1 MKEVVYD
8 FLEKEYQEI
17 MKVHQLRTLFERYT
31 TMSSELVEEYQ
42 KQYSRSTILIVSGLY
57 TADYTIMSSEVK
69 FELEDHIRRK
79 EIIEFLMNLTLPN
92 EEMWYEVT
100 YLVAFTYKV
109 TSLMRKR
116 YYYLLDRGV
125 AKHIASAMVAD
136 YFGRHLLEFVRD
148 KLNYLPQWWV
158 TYLMETALCQS
169 IFSKTQEKWA
179 NRQSSLHSNE
189 AGLIAHLIFSN
200 FIKETEGE
208 PNPAVPIPYLNET
221 NLFYYFTWEREG
233 TNGER
238 FESILSGNKTN
249 QLFKQFKKSVP
260 LLGKNYPHILKYL
273 RLASRDSETPSETN
287 FFLVHAKSENAE
299 GWIGLLSPIDD
310 INLKEIEALLRLK
323 IDDIRSFSHYHK
335 DLSLIETLQR
345 QKEERQIVEEEI
357 EKEEVVETKGLFA
370 RFLSIF
376 KKKKKTVKAPSKIIA
391 KAQPFDT
398 WTRQIFDELIIA
410 SVSGIGLGLEIYD
423 SYREDA
429 YVISGVIE
437 SLKRKEQ
444 PSFISEEDRG
454 ETRPTTFYSEK
465 SVNFP
470 TEFLDP
476 IINIID
482 IAKIFIPACIKKEV
496 ISIIPGEAFYEVKAT
511 PNLFRLVE
519 FVSEEQIVI
528 GILAEKEEQTAITYA
543 RGEPKYQ
550 RRSLQR
556 KAREILHARRV
567 NTIIDSGKRT
577 LAREI
582 DWDTVSVSYEDRPL
596 FYLKE

>member
-17 MKVHQLRTLFERYT
+17 MRVHQLRTLFERYT
-31 TMSSELVEEYQ
+31 TMSSDLVEEYQ
-42 KQYSRSTILIVSGLY
+42 KKYTRPTILIVSALY

-79 EIIEFLMNLTLPN
+79 EIIEFLMNLNLPN

-100 YLVAFTYKV
+100 YLIAFTYKV

-116 YYYLLDRGV
+116 WHYLLDRGV
-125 AKHIASAMVAD
+125 AKHIAAGLVAD
-136 YFGRHLLEFVRD
+136 YFARHLLDFVRE

-179 NRQSSLHSNE
+179 NKQSSLHSNE
-189 AGLIAHLIFSN
+189 AGLIAHLVFSN

-221 NLFYYFTWEREG
+221 NLFYYFTWERDG
-233 TNGER
+233 AKGER
-238 FESILSGNKTN
+238 FESILPGNKTN
-249 QLFKQFKKSVP
+249 QLFKDFKKTLP

-273 RLASRDSETPSETN
+273 RLASKDSETPSETN
-287 FFLVHAKSENAE
+287 LFIVHAKTENAE
-299 GWIGLLSPIDD
+299 GWMGLVSPIDD
-310 INLKEIEALLRLK
+310 INFIEIEALLRQK
-323 IDDIRSFSHYHK
+323 VEDIRSFSFFNK
-335 DLSLIETLQR
+335 DLPTIDMLHR
-345 QKEERQIVEEEI
+345 KKEERQIIEEEI
-357 EKEEVVETKGLFA
+357 EKEGEIERKGLFA

-376 KKKKKTVKAPSKIIA
+376 KKKKKVKAPSKAIA
-391 KAQPFDT
+391 RVQPFDT
-398 WTRQIFDELIIA
+398 WTRQVFDELIIA

-423 SYREDA
+423 TYREDS

-444 PSFISEEDRG
+444 PSFVSEADIG
-454 ETRPTTFYSEK
+454 ETRPTSFYSEK
-465 SVNFP
+465 SVKFP
-470 TEFLDP
+470 SEFLDP
-476 IINIID
+476 IISIID
-482 IAKIFIPACIKKEV
+482 IARVFIPACMKREI
-496 ISIIPGEAFYEVKAT
+496 ISIIPEEAFYEVKDT

-519 FVSEEQIVI
+519 FVSEEKIVI
-528 GILAEKEEQTAITYA
+528 GILAEIEEQTAITYA
-543 RGEPKYQ
+543 KGEPKYQ

-582 DWDTVSVSYEDRPL
+582 DWDNVSVSFEDRPL
-596 FYLKE
+596 FFLKD